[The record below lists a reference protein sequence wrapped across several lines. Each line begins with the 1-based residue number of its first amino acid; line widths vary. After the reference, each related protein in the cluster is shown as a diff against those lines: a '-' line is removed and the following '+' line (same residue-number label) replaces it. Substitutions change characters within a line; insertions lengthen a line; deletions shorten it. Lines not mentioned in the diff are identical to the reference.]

1 MRTGQI
7 LELNIG
13 ESATYSIVIKAKN
26 RSGQAISVDLTD
38 KELWFYVKRNEQ
50 DLDENAYIIKSIGN
64 GIDVIDGPNGVAEL
78 NFYSEDTSGL
88 LDENMT
94 INFGW
99 SLRLKY
105 GTANGTVIR
114 HLQEGTLVVT
124 PA

>member
-26 RSGQAISVDLTD
+26 RSGQAIGVDLTN
-38 KELWFYVKRNEQ
+38 KELWFYAKRNEQ
-50 DLDENAYIIKSIGN
+50 DLDEDAYIIKSIGN
-64 GIDVIDGPNGVAEL
+64 GITLTDGSNGVAEL
-78 NFYSEDTSGL
+78 DFYSEDTSGL

-94 INFGW
+94 IIFKW

-105 GTANGTVIR
+105 SSVNGTSIK